1 MSLPLPRWRLL
12 AALCLCAAG
21 LALSPR
27 PAMAQITS
35 REGIELRDEILSLRH
50 EIDGLRAQMPANGSY
65 LGNSAP
71 AAAPS
76 GGQSDMVVHLLGRMN
91 TLEDEIRHLRGQIDE
106 LRNQDQQA
114 IADLRQ
120 KLDDLKFEV
129 ENPGAANAGAG
140 SPPTPAHAPAHTPLA
155 HTPLAHAPPAH
166 APPAHAPPARPA
178 PARLPPR
185 SAAPGT
191 IAAARDALAHHDYAT
206 AARIAH
212 AILSRRAAPDAAE
225 AQFILA
231 EALSGQH
238 QWSRAA
244 IAYDDAYNRA
254 KRGPHAAASL
264 LGLAASL
271 SAINEGRAACETL
284 GELRH
289 QFPRDAHAM
298 AGQITAVSRR
308 ARCR

>member
-12 AALCLCAAG
+12 AALCLCASG

-27 PAMAQITS
+27 PAAAQITS

-50 EIDGLRAQMPANGSY
+50 ELDQLRAQMPASGSY

-76 GGQSDMVVHLLGRMN
+76 SGQSDMVVHLLGRMN

-129 ENPGAANAGAG
+129 ENPSAANAGAG
-140 SPPTPAHAPAHTPLA
+140 SPPS
-155 HTPLAHAPPAH
+155 
-166 APPAHAPPARPA
+166 PA
-178 PARLPPR
+178 PARTLSAPPATAR
-185 SAAPGT
+185 SALAQPSLARSAPHQAASDT
-191 IAAARDALAHHDYAT
+191 IAAARAALAHHDYAT

-212 AILSRRAAPDAAE
+212 AILSRRAAPDAPE

-289 QFPRDAHAM
+289 QFPSAAHAM
-298 AGQITAVSRR
+298 AGQIAAVSRR

>member
-1 MSLPLPRWRLL
+1 MSLVPPRWRLL
-12 AALCLCAAG
+12 AALSLGAAG

-27 PAMAQITS
+27 PAAAQITS

-50 EIDGLRAQMPANGSY
+50 ELDQLRSQMPANGSY

-71 AAAPS
+71 AAAPAA
-76 GGQSDMVVHLLGRMN
+76 GQSDIVVQLLSRMN
-91 TLEDEIRHLRGQIDE
+91 GLEDDIRNLRGEVDQ
-106 LRNQDQQA
+106 LRHQDNQE
-114 IADLRQ
+114 IADLKQ
-120 KLDDLKFEV
+120 QLGDLKFEV
-129 ENPGAANAGAG
+129 ENPGAANPGAASAAGA
-140 SPPTPAHAPAHTPLA
+140 PTPLHRPT
-155 HTPLAHAPPAH
+155 APPA
-166 APPAHAPPARPA
+166 PLRT
-178 PARLPPR
+178 PPR
-185 SAAPGT
+185 AAAPTAAAPGT
-191 IAAARDALAHHDYAT
+191 IAAARAALARHDYAT

-212 AILSRRAAPDAAE
+212 AILARRAAPDATE

-244 IAYDDAYNRA
+244 IAYDDSYNRA
-254 KRGPHAAASL
+254 KHGPHAAASL

-271 SAINEGRAACETL
+271 AAINEGRAACETL

-289 QFPRDAHAM
+289 QFPRDARAM
-298 AGQITAVSRR
+298 AGQLNAVSRR

>member
-1 MSLPLPRWRLL
+1 MSLPLPGWRLL

-27 PAMAQITS
+27 PAAAQITS

-50 EIDGLRAQMPANGSY
+50 EVDGLRAQLPANGSY

-129 ENPGAANAGAG
+129 ENPSAANAGSG
-140 SPPTPAHAPAHTPLA
+140 SPLSPAPARPV
-155 HTPLAHAPPAH
+155 PEPPA
-166 APPAHAPPARPA
+166 PARPAMARPA
-178 PARLPPR
+178 PARPAPR
-185 SAAPGT
+185 QAAPGT
-191 IAAARDALAHHDYAT
+191 IAAARAALAHHDYAT

-212 AILSRRAAPDAAE
+212 AILSRRAAPDAPE

-244 IAYDDAYNRA
+244 IAYDDSYNRA

-289 QFPRDAHAM
+289 QFPSDVHAM
-298 AGQITAVSRR
+298 AGQIAAVSRR